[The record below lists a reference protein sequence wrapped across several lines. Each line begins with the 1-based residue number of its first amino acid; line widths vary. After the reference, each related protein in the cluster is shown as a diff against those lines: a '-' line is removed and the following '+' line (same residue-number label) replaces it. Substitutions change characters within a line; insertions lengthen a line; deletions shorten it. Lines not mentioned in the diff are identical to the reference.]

1 MNGFWSIRSSK
12 ASQFLHRPQDQR
24 RIGLMELNGRDRN
37 NEAWRNGGEGHW
49 MAEENQTIIE
59 SVLVKKKKNRL
70 FRSMCSLSTSHLYG
84 LPNQWRGVFHTHRQ
98 GLGLCSKI
106 GHIYVLIC
114 DASLGWKK
122 VSGHFVGGSIVHQNI
137 TELPL
142 YNNDEP
148 SKTSIQ
154 DKITTTACAPWF
166 LTDDFNWK
174 PLKNCR
180 SIMKWNTVRYC
191 MLYDGG

>member
-1 MNGFWSIRSSK
+1 
-12 ASQFLHRPQDQR
+12 
-24 RIGLMELNGRDRN
+24 
-37 NEAWRNGGEGHW
+37 
-49 MAEENQTIIE
+49 
-59 SVLVKKKKNRL
+59 
-70 FRSMCSLSTSHLYG
+70 MCSLSTSHLYG

-114 DASLGWKK
+114 DASLGWKRKK

-191 MLYDGG
+191 MLYHGDSFLLLVWTNKKGNFLIEKEGLLYYNMNSLSFCHLLCKH

>member
-1 MNGFWSIRSSK
+1 
-12 ASQFLHRPQDQR
+12 
-24 RIGLMELNGRDRN
+24 
-37 NEAWRNGGEGHW
+37 

-59 SVLVKKKKNRL
+59 SALVKKKKIVYIEACAHSARAICMACPISDAAYFTLTVKVLDYVRRL
-70 FRSMCSLSTSHLYG
+70 GM
-84 LPNQWRGVFHTHRQ
+84 
-98 GLGLCSKI
+98 
-106 GHIYVLIC
+106 YVLIC

-154 DKITTTACAPWF
+154 DKITTTACALWF
-166 LTDDFNWK
+166 WLMILTES
-174 PLKNCR
+174 P
-180 SIMKWNTVRYC
+180 
-191 MLYDGG
+191 

>member
-1 MNGFWSIRSSK
+1 MV
-12 ASQFLHRPQDQR
+12 ATATTR
-24 RIGLMELNGRDRN
+24 RGERGGTLNG
-37 NEAWRNGGEGHW
+37 WRKPDHHRERLG
-49 MAEENQTIIE
+49 
-59 SVLVKKKKNRL
+59 KKKKKKIVYLEACAHSARAICMACPISDAAYFTLTVKVLDYVRRL
-70 FRSMCSLSTSHLYG
+70 G
-84 LPNQWRGVFHTHRQ
+84 
-98 GLGLCSKI
+98 
-106 GHIYVLIC
+106 IYVLIC

-122 VSGHFVGGSIVHQNI
+122 VSGHHFVGGSIVHQNI

-166 LTDDFNWK
+166 LTDDFDWK

-180 SIMKWNTVRYC
+180 SIMQWNTVRYC
-191 MLYDGG
+191 MLYDGDSFLLLVWTNKKGNFLIEKEGLLYTTI